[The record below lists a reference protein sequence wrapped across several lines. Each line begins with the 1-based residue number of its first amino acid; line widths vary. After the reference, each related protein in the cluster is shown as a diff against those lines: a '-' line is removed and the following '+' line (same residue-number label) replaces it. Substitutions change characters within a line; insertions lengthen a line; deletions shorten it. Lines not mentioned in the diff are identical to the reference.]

1 MSNVRRH
8 ALTTLLPMKLT
19 RTIACCLTAISLNA
33 SAQAPKYLGR
43 YESTSAD
50 LQAIE
55 MVTKD
60 FQAALVAKDPRK
72 LSTLFLN
79 QSILF
84 STPASPSEV
93 QKRRQERNVHSDG
106 IGSGA
111 VSSFVDFVATSKVP
125 IEERFHNVRITQD
138 GHLAWV
144 IFDFEFLE
152 DSKVQNYGIEVW
164 QMIKVPND
172 NWKILS
178 VVWSS
183 HGAPKLPP

>member
-1 MSNVRRH
+1 M
-8 ALTTLLPMKLT
+8 
-19 RTIACCLTAISLNA
+19 
-33 SAQAPKYLGR
+33 
-43 YESTSAD
+43 
-50 LQAIE
+50 
-55 MVTKD
+55 
-60 FQAALVAKDPRK
+60 
-72 LSTLFLN
+72 
-79 QSILF
+79 
-84 STPASPSEV
+84 
-93 QKRRQERNVHSDG
+93 RRQERNVHSDG